1 MDFWFSNLG
10 LGTAPGSS
18 IMYYQL
24 GEMSRNSD
32 YTTANLLDLLY
43 CQKYY
48 KLMDI
53 DLSRQ
58 TKMTIPRQIN
68 FKSIKYYS
76 KDFFRFINHDRI
88 I

>member
-1 MDFWFSNLG
+1 
-10 LGTAPGSS
+10 
-18 IMYYQL
+18 MYYQL

-58 TKMTIPRQIN
+58 NNIN
-68 FKSIKYYS
+68 NVTLTNWNLLNEGNDS
-76 KDFFRFINHDRI
+76 K
-88 I
+88 